1 MYKGLYDKFKDWFRG
16 GNIWLYSDTHFRD
29 EEMKYIR
36 KNYIGDEEQIKN
48 INSKVGKNDT
58 IIFLGDVGDV
68 ECVKKIR
75 GYKILIMGNH
85 DKGATNYKRKVK
97 YLPSICPNCKG
108 EVDYDFET
116 AHNCGME
123 YAWCKKCGTVKPI
136 DREEDN
142 KLFDEVYEGPLF
154 INDKIILSH
163 EPVNLPYAFNIHGHT
178 HSLPYKYDESH
189 LNVCAE
195 AIDYIPISLISL
207 LKQGV
212 ASKIDDIHRIT
223 IDNATIKKLNKSKQ

>member
-1 MYKGLYDKFKDWFRG
+1 MYKGLYDKFKNWFRG
-16 GNIWLYSDTHFRD
+16 GNIWLYSDPHLCD

-58 IIFLGDVGDV
+58 IIFLGDIGNI
-68 ECVKKIR
+68 EYIKKIR

-85 DKGATNYKRKVK
+85 DSGATNYQRVVKEKVIINNK
-97 YLPSICPNCKG
+97 
-108 EVDYDFET
+108 EVEVNRYSEIQELGLDDHF
-116 AHNCGME
+116 N
-123 YAWCKKCGTVKPI
+123 VI
-136 DREEDN
+136 VEDN
-142 KLFDEVYEGPLF
+142 KLFDEVYEGPVF
-154 INDKIILSH
+154 INNKIVLSH
-163 EPVNLPYAFNIHGHT
+163 EPINLPYAFNIHGHT
-178 HSLPYKYDESH
+178 HSLPYKYDENH

-195 AIDYIPISLISL
+195 AIDYMPISLISL

-212 ASKIDDIHRIT
+212 ASKIEDIHRIT

>member
-1 MYKGLYDKFKDWFRG
+1 MFYKVINMYKGLYDKFKDWFRG
-16 GNIWLYSDTHFRD
+16 GNIWLYSDNHFCD

-58 IIFLGDVGDV
+58 IIFLGDIGNI
-68 ECVKKIR
+68 ECIKKIR

-85 DKGATNYKRKVK
+85 DKGATNYTNVF
-97 YLPSICPNCKG
+97 N
-108 EVDYDFET
+108 
-116 AHNCGME
+116 
-123 YAWCKKCGTVKPI
+123 
-136 DREEDN
+136 
-142 KLFDEVYEGPLF
+142 EVYEGPVF
-154 INDKIILSH
+154 INDKIVLSH
-163 EPVNLPYAFNIHGHT
+163 EPINLPYAFNIHGHT
-178 HSLPYKYDESH
+178 HSLPYKYDENH

-195 AIDYIPISLISL
+195 AIDYMPISLISL

-212 ASKIDDIHRIT
+212 ASKVEDIHRIT

>member
-16 GNIWLYSDTHFRD
+16 GNIWLFSDTHFSD

-58 IIFLGDVGDV
+58 IIFLGDIGNI
-68 ECVKKIR
+68 ECIKKVR

-85 DKGATNYKRKVK
+85 DKGATNYTNV
-97 YLPSICPNCKG
+97 
-108 EVDYDFET
+108 
-116 AHNCGME
+116 
-123 YAWCKKCGTVKPI
+123 
-136 DREEDN
+136 
-142 KLFDEVYEGPLF
+142 FDEIYEGPVF
-154 INDKIILSH
+154 INNKIVLSH
-163 EPVNLPYAFNIHGHT
+163 EPINLPYAFNIHGHT
-178 HSLPYKYDESH
+178 HSLSYKYDENH

-195 AIDYIPISLISL
+195 AIDYMPISLISL

-212 ASKIDDIHRIT
+212 ASKVEDIHRIT
-223 IDNATIKKLNKSKQ
+223 IDNATTKKLNKSKQ